1 MNGSVR
7 IRSSTSSKC
16 STSIART
23 CSSASAPPVTVIA
36 AVISGWLRTTSAS
49 RRGGAAPSQ
58 YTSTYASVRQPSAAG
73 CTVAVN
79 PVITP
84 VSRNRSTRRFT
95 AVAERPIAAPISA
108 KLVLAFA
115 INAVMILRSSSSN
128 AADLLLMRAL
138 YPGRGP
144 AAPAAKG
151 SARARVQAY
160 ELLLHSTF
168 MLRALAVDDEKP
180 SLEELLYLLNADP
193 RVGSAEGASD
203 ATEALRR
210 INRALESGPQGP
222 EAIDVVFLDIHMAGL
237 DGLDLAR
244 LLTGFARPPLVV
256 FVTAHEG
263 FAVQAFDLKAV
274 DYVLKPVRRERLA
287 EAIRRAA
294 QLRDTATATAP
305 PIPVHE
311 PDPDEIPVELGGV
324 TRFVAVADIT
334 HVEAQGDYAR
344 LHTPQGSHLVRIPLS
359 TLEERWRARGFV
371 RIHRRHLVALRHVG
385 ELRLDAGT
393 VSVLV
398 GPVELQ
404 VSRRHAREL
413 RDLLM
418 RRTTG

>member
-1 MNGSVR
+1 
-7 IRSSTSSKC
+7 
-16 STSIART
+16 
-23 CSSASAPPVTVIA
+23 
-36 AVISGWLRTTSAS
+36 
-49 RRGGAAPSQ
+49 
-58 YTSTYASVRQPSAAG
+58 
-73 CTVAVN
+73 
-79 PVITP
+79 
-84 VSRNRSTRRFT
+84 
-95 AVAERPIAAPISA
+95 
-108 KLVLAFA
+108 
-115 INAVMILRSSSSN
+115 
-128 AADLLLMRAL
+128 
-138 YPGRGP
+138 
-144 AAPAAKG
+144 
-151 SARARVQAY
+151 
-160 ELLLHSTF
+160 

-210 INRALESGPQGP
+210 INRALESGPHGP